1 MKTTRGE
8 PTPDVVL
15 ERIGH
20 GRYPNIGSAFDTGW
34 WGTRDY
40 PLMDAYE
47 KLRPH
52 IRLVHIK
59 NVQAPGAH
67 VSTPWDDGC
76 LDLKPFV
83 QALRRNGYS
92 GYISLEY
99 EPFDRDPRPATVAAI
114 PLLRKWWNE

>member
-34 WGTRDY
+34 WGTHDY